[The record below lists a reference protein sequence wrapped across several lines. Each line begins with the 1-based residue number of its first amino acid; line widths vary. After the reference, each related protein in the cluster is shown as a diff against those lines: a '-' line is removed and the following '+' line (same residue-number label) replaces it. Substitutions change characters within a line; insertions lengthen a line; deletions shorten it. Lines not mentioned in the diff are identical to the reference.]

1 MLSKIRDTMDR
12 MLAVIVSALLT
23 ILLFTV
29 VWQVFSR
36 YILKDPS
43 SYTDELA
50 RYLLIWVALLGAAYA
65 TGQKLHLAID
75 LLQSKVQSIWLNRI
89 IYGLIGLFAL
99 LILVIGGWRL
109 VSITLSLEQISA
121 ALQIPLGYIYLVLP
135 LSGVV
140 ILVYAILEIIKPKS
154 SET

>member
-1 MLSKIRDTMDR
+1 MDR

-75 LLQSKVQSIWLNRI
+75 LLQSKVQSIWLDRI

-99 LILVIGGWRL
+99 LTLVIGGWRL

-135 LSGVV
+135 LSGIV
-140 ILVYAILEIIKPKS
+140 ILAYAILEIIKPKS

>member
-1 MLSKIRDTMDR
+1 MDR
-12 MLAVIVSALLT
+12 TLAVIVSALLSV
-23 ILLFTV
+23 LLFTV

-36 YILKDPS
+36 YVLKDPS

-75 LLQSKVQSIWLNRI
+75 LLQSKIQSIWLEKI
-89 IYGLIGLFAL
+89 IHGLIGLFAL
-99 LILVIGGWRL
+99 LALIIGGWRL
-109 VSITLSLEQISA
+109 VSITLSMEQISA

-135 LSGVV
+135 ISGVV
-140 ILVYAILEIIKPKS
+140 IFAYAILEIIQPKTS
-154 SET
+154 DI